1 MVNAFSI
8 SLMIAIIVALF
19 LGMFLY
25 QKIVQWALVKFNL
38 VYKYYTRVHI
48 FMKYAL
54 VTGGSRGLGRA
65 ICCRLSQM
73 GIPVLINYQSN
84 QAAAEEVRDEI
95 LSHGGSATLIRFDV
109 SDQKAVS
116 EALEAWEKEH
126 PDDYIAYLVNNAGIR
141 RDNVMFMMP
150 EEDWHSVINVTLNGF
165 FYVTRQLL
173 PKMMMRRHGGRI
185 VNMASLSGLK
195 GMAGQTNYSAAKAA
209 LIGATKALSQEAA
222 ARNVTVNAV
231 APGFIET
238 DMTKDLPQD
247 ELKQLVP
254 MKRFGKPEE
263 VAALVGFLC
272 SDEASY
278 ITGEVISINGG
289 LY

>member
-1 MVNAFSI
+1 
-8 SLMIAIIVALF
+8 
-19 LGMFLY
+19 
-25 QKIVQWALVKFNL
+25 
-38 VYKYYTRVHI
+38 
-48 FMKYAL
+48 MKYSL

-65 ICCRLSQM
+65 VCIKLAQM
-73 GIPVLINYQSN
+73 GIPVIINYQSN
-84 QAAAEEVRDEI
+84 EKAAEEVRDLI
-95 LSHGGSATLIRFDV
+95 IAQGGQASLMKFNVADKDEV
-109 SDQKAVS
+109 SV
-116 EALEAWEKEH
+116 ALEAWEKEH

-150 EEDWHSVINVTLNGF
+150 DEDWHSVIDVTLNGF
-165 FYVTRQLL
+165 FYVTRHLL

-209 LIGATKALSQEAA
+209 LIGATKALAQEAA

-254 MKRFGKPEE
+254 MRRFGKPEE
-263 VAALVGFLC
+263 VASLVGFLC